1 MRVEPDP
8 HRITIVFQQPVRH
21 STAKHGLTRRSGA
34 AYNPAILQQWKPPWT
49 VVPVDLRLI

>member
-49 VVPVDLRLI
+49 VVPADLRLI